1 MWVGFAVFVVVA
13 IAVDLLVMEKQGSHK
28 VTMKEAALWS
38 VLWFSLS
45 FVFVGLLWWYLN
57 GSQGR
62 EVANTVSM
70 QFITGYLVE
79 KSLSIDN
86 IFVFLMIFSYFAV
99 PEQYQKR
106 ALIIGIIG
114 AIVLR
119 AILILAGAWLLATFH
134 WLLYVFGAFL
144 VITGVKMWI
153 AAGQEPDI
161 ADNPVLKF
169 LKKHIKISDRFDGEK
184 LTTVVNGVKLYT
196 PLFVVLVML
205 GATDVIFAVDSIP
218 AIFAITSDP
227 FIVLTANIF
236 AILGLRA
243 LYFLLADMASRFHLL
258 AYGLALV
265 LVFIGGKMLLVDF
278 YKIPIGV
285 ALMVTAGLIIASVVA
300 SVVSSRSGHSTP
312 SRPQTMGG
320 VRAIPPSRNEQRDS
334 DGRLIAVTL
343 ESERFPASLPAG
355 SCWLVALDG
364 SGHAL
369 HALTQAMRL
378 AKESGVPVL
387 DLVNAQPWLSKEASE
402 SHLAQYGWAVAT
414 DACAILD
421 ANGVGWRLHVR
432 MGEAVD
438 SIVQQAASLS
448 SRGIVIGARGLSTT
462 ENLLLGSV
470 AQQVIHAAQ
479 GVVLVV
485 RAPSGLR
492 PCTAEG
498 SLVNANF

>member
-1 MWVGFAVFVVVA
+1 MWLGFAVFVVVA
-13 IAVDLLVMEKQGSHK
+13 IAVDLLVMEKQGAHK

-45 FVFVGLLWWYLN
+45 FVFVGLLWWYLD
-57 GSQGR
+57 GAQGR
-62 EVANTVSM
+62 LVANTVSM

-99 PEQYQKR
+99 PEQFQKR

-144 VITGVKMWI
+144 VITGAKMWI
-153 AAGQEPDI
+153 AAGKEPDI

-169 LKKHIKISDRFDGEK
+169 LKRHIKISDRFDGEK
-184 LTTVVNGVKLYT
+184 LTTMVDGIKLYT
-196 PLFVVLVML
+196 PLFVVLVMI

-285 ALMVTAGLIIASVVA
+285 ALMVTAGLILASVLA
-300 SVVSSRSGHSTP
+300 SVLTSRSSHSTP
-312 SRPQTMGG
+312 AQPLAMRGARVM
-320 VRAIPPSRNEQRDS
+320 PPLRNEQRDS

-343 ESERFPASLPAG
+343 ESEPLPMPQPAIAG
-355 SCWLVALDG
+355 WLVALDG
-364 SGHAL
+364 SENAL
-369 HALTQAMRL
+369 QALNQGMRL
-378 AKESGVPVL
+378 ARESGVLVL
-387 DLVNAQPWLSKEASE
+387 DLVQAQPWLSKDASE
-402 SHLAQYGWAVAT
+402 LHLARFGWTVAA
-414 DACAILD
+414 DACALLD
-421 ANGVGWRLHVR
+421 ANGFGWRLHVR
-432 MGEAVD
+432 MGAPAD
-438 SIVQQAASLS
+438 SITAQAASLH

-479 GVVLVV
+479 CPVLVV
-485 RAPSGLR
+485 RTPSGLR
-492 PCTAEG
+492 PGTEDG
-498 SLVNANF
+498 SLPNA